1 MTSENSNLTSL
12 VYQRLRDD
20 ILNGVYAPGSALT
33 ELALSRELSVS
44 RTPVREALRLL
55 ELSELVKI
63 TPNKSAVVIGINQDD
78 IRDVYEIRSLIE
90 GVAASRAATLASDG
104 DISALEEIID
114 LTEFYF
120 ERGNN
125 EKLQGMDGRFH
136 DKIYQ
141 MSGSKILCHVLTDL
155 HSYICRFRGISLM
168 KNGRAKA
175 SLAEHR
181 AILEAIKNR
190 DADRAKE
197 LSTIHV
203 KNAAINLLDSS
214 SEK

>member
-20 ILNGVYAPGSALT
+20 ILNGAYAPGTALT

-63 TPNKSAVVIGINQDD
+63 TPNKSAVVTGINQDD

-90 GVAASRAATLASDG
+90 GVAASRAAVLASEE
-104 DISALEEIID
+104 DIAALEEIID
-114 LTEFYF
+114 LTGFYL

-136 DKIYQ
+136 DKIYN
-141 MSGSKILCHVLTDL
+141 MSGSKMLCHVLTDL
-155 HSYICRFRGISLM
+155 HSYVSRFRAISLM
-168 KNGRAKA
+168 KSGRAKA
-175 SLAEHR
+175 SLGEHR
-181 AILEAIKNR
+181 AILEAIKHH
-190 DADRAKE
+190 DAERAKE

-203 KNAAINLLDSS
+203 KNAAISLLDSS